1 MSEQIWLLWNEA
13 PIADVATILWTKES
27 ADRARRLGRRV
38 EGPFNLD
45 EVADAVVGA
54 AMDVD
59 KPEQPTERRSR

>member
-45 EVADAVVGA
+45 EV
-54 AMDVD
+54 D